1 MDSKFINPPKYH
13 NDYRTWKQEI
23 ELWTKVTG
31 LAKAKQGIAVCLTLD
46 GKAKEATTESDYEAY
61 KNFDTVR
68 KKPSTSM
75 AEYIVDF
82 DSLYTKIKKREMALP
97 EAVLAFKL
105 LDGAG
110 LTENQRQLALT
121 ACSDLKYESMKS
133 TLKRIFGGALSDSA
147 SGVTGDEAISMKQE
161 AMYSASNRSQVRTS
175 LIKDRCNRKTN
186 PLNRFGQPTRCRI
199 CQSIFHYATNCPD
212 KSERVH
218 LSEDV
223 PPSEEGVESVNI
235 TLLTQSEILIA
246 ESYGT
251 AILDTACTK
260 TVCGK
265 SWLQKVLSTQKSHR
279 PFKFGH
285 GSLIYSDKVVTIAA
299 KIGKTNCKIK
309 VEVVPIELPLLLSKE
324 SLKRA
329 GAELDIPNDEAILFG
344 EKLKLE
350 LTSSGH
356 YCVSIMGN
364 QNKDEVEDVMYSK
377 TTFQGMNDAEKRKK
391 LLKLHYQFGHASAM
405 KLLIQLLKSADIKDE
420 QLFISTGSSGWMR
433 HMSEVQEISCKTSSW
448 FTSSQ

>member
-1 MDSKFINPPKYH
+1 MITRRIKIL
-13 NDYRTWKQEI
+13 I
-23 ELWTKVTG
+23 L
-31 LAKAKQGIAVCLTLD
+31 L
-46 GKAKEATTESDYEAY
+46 
-61 KNFDTVR
+61 

-75 AEYIVDF
+75 TKYIVDF
-82 DSLYTKIKKREMALP
+82 DSLYTKIKKREMVLQ

-121 ACSDLKYESMKS
+121 ACSDLNYESMKS
-133 TLKRIFGGALSDSA
+133 PLKIIFGGALSDSA
-147 SGVTGDEAISMKQE
+147 SGGTGDEAISVKQE
-161 AMYSASNRSQVRTS
+161 AMYSASRHRTQVRTC
-175 LIKDRCNRKTN
+175 LTKDRSNRKTN

-199 CQSIFHYATNCPD
+199 CQSIVQYATNCPE

-265 SWLQKVLSTQKSHR
+265 SWLKNFVEKGGKVLSTQKSHR

-309 VEVVPIELPLLLSKE
+309 VEVVPIELPLVLSKE

-391 LLKLHYQFGHASAM
+391 LLKLHYHFGHASAM
-405 KLLIQLLKSADIKDE
+405 KLIQLLKSADIKDE
-420 QLFISTGSSGWMR
+420 QLFIILQEVVDGCDTCQKFKRSPPRPVVGLPRASDFNETVAVDLHQLGSNIWYLHIIDEFSR
-433 HMSEVQEISCKTSSW
+433 
-448 FTSSQ
+448 